1 MRRVV
6 LPPLVL
12 LLVATM
18 ALSACD
24 RALAEPPEG
33 STHITIDTPDGE
45 QLDAIEMGSGPDVA
59 IMSHGDTGT
68 KEGFYRLVEPLAS
81 DGWRVIDYD
90 ARGVGNSTG
99 GPEDDR
105 PTDLRAVVDYARD
118 TGAESIVLLGAS
130 LGASLSIA
138 MAGELHAT
146 ALVSLS
152 APALVFNASRR
163 RRRSAG
169 HDPGDDRGGRGQR
182 AVRLRREVAR
192 RDARHRPRDRERRRA
207 RHRHVRRQPRAD
219 HADRDVPRSGPRRRL
234 NRLSVRTSGTTG
246 RC

>member
-1 MRRVV
+1 MRRAV

-18 ALSACD
+18 ALSSCD

-68 KEGFYRLVEPLAS
+68 KEGFYRLVEPLAA

-90 ARGVGNSTG
+90 ARGVGTSTG

-118 TGAESIVLLGAS
+118 TGADSIVLLGAS

-138 MAGELHAT
+138 MAGELDAA

-152 APALVFNASRR
+152 APALVFNATD
-163 RRRSAG
+163 AAA
-169 HDPGDDRGGRGQR
+169 D
-182 AVRLRREVAR
+182 LRDTIPVMIAAAEA
-192 RDARHRPRDRERRRA
+192 
-207 RHRHVRRQPRAD
+207 
-219 HADRDVPRSGPRRRL
+219 
-234 NRLSVRTSGTTG
+234 N
-246 RC
+246 

>member
-1 MRRVV
+1 MRRAV

-12 LLVATM
+12 LHVATM
-18 ALSACD
+18 ALSSCD

-68 KEGFYRLVEPLAS
+68 KEGFYRLVEPLAA

-90 ARGVGNSTG
+90 ARGVGTSTG

-118 TGAESIVLLGAS
+118 TGADSIVLLGAS

-138 MAGELHAT
+138 MAGELDAA

-152 APALVFNASRR
+152 APALVFNATDAAAALRDTIPVMIAAAEANEPYVSDA
-163 RRRSAG
+163 RSLAATLGIDPVIVSGDG
-169 HDPGDDRGGRGQR
+169 HGTGMFGDNPELITQIVTFLDQ
-182 AVRLRREVAR
+182 A
-192 RDARHRPRDRERRRA
+192 RDAA
-207 RHRHVRRQPRAD
+207 
-219 HADRDVPRSGPRRRL
+219 
-234 NRLSVRTSGTTG
+234 
-246 RC
+246 

>member
-118 TGAESIVLLGAS
+118 TGAESIVMLGAS

-152 APALVFNASRR
+152 APALVFNASDAAADLQDTIPVMIAAAEGNEPYVSDA
-163 RRRSAG
+163 RSLAATLG
-169 HDPGDDRGGRGQR
+169 IDPVIASGDGQGTGMFGDNPELITQIVTFLDQ
-182 AVRLRREVAR
+182 A
-192 RDARHRPRDRERRRA
+192 RDAA
-207 RHRHVRRQPRAD
+207 
-219 HADRDVPRSGPRRRL
+219 
-234 NRLSVRTSGTTG
+234 
-246 RC
+246 

>member
-1 MRRVV
+1 MRRAV

-18 ALSACD
+18 ALSSCD

-33 STHITIDTPDGE
+33 STHISIDTPDGE

-68 KEGFYRLVEPLAS
+68 KEGFYRLVEPLAA

-90 ARGVGNSTG
+90 ARGVGTSTG

-118 TGAESIVLLGAS
+118 TGADSIVLLGAS

-138 MAGELHAT
+138 MAGELDAA

-152 APALVFNASRR
+152 APALVFNATDAAAALRDTIPVMIAAAEGNEPYVSDA
-163 RRRSAG
+163 RSLAATLGIDPVIVSGDG
-169 HDPGDDRGGRGQR
+169 HGTGMFGDNPELISQIVTFLDQ
-182 AVRLRREVAR
+182 A
-192 RDARHRPRDRERRRA
+192 RDAA
-207 RHRHVRRQPRAD
+207 
-219 HADRDVPRSGPRRRL
+219 
-234 NRLSVRTSGTTG
+234 
-246 RC
+246 

>member
-12 LLVATM
+12 LLAATM
-18 ALSACD
+18 AMSACD

-138 MAGELHAT
+138 MAGELDAT

-152 APALVFNASRR
+152 APALVFNAADAATDLRDTIPVMIAAAEGNEPYVSDA
-163 RRRSAG
+163 RSLAATLGIDPVIASGDG
-169 HDPGDDRGGRGQR
+169 HGTGMFGDNPELITQIVTFLDQ
-182 AVRLRREVAR
+182 A
-192 RDARHRPRDRERRRA
+192 RDAA
-207 RHRHVRRQPRAD
+207 
-219 HADRDVPRSGPRRRL
+219 
-234 NRLSVRTSGTTG
+234 
-246 RC
+246 

>member
-1 MRRVV
+1 MRRAV

-18 ALSACD
+18 ALSACG

-33 STHITIDTPDGE
+33 STSVTIDTPDGE

-59 IMSHGDTGT
+59 IMSHGATGT
-68 KEGFYRLVEPLAS
+68 KEGFYRLVEPLAA

-105 PTDLRAVVDYARD
+105 ATDLRAVVDYARD
-118 TGAESIVLLGAS
+118 TGAESIVLVGAS

-138 MAGELHAT
+138 MAGELDAT

-152 APALVFNASRR
+152 APALVFNANDAAADLRDTIPVMIAAAEGNEPYVSDA
-163 RRRSAG
+163 RSLAATLGIDPVIASGDG
-169 HDPGDDRGGRGQR
+169 HGTGMFGDNPELITQIVTFLDQ
-182 AVRLRREVAR
+182 A
-192 RDARHRPRDRERRRA
+192 RDAA
-207 RHRHVRRQPRAD
+207 
-219 HADRDVPRSGPRRRL
+219 
-234 NRLSVRTSGTTG
+234 
-246 RC
+246 

>member
-105 PTDLRAVVDYARD
+105 PADLRAVVDYARD

-138 MAGELHAT
+138 MAGELDAT

-152 APALVFNASRR
+152 APALVFNA
-163 RRRSAG
+163 A
-169 HDPGDDRGGRGQR
+169 DA
-182 AVRLRREVAR
+182 AVDL
-192 RDARHRPRDRERRRA
+192 RDAIPVMIAAAEGNEPYVSDARSLAATLGIDPVIASGDGHGTGMFGDNPELITQIVTFLDQARDA
-207 RHRHVRRQPRAD
+207 A
-219 HADRDVPRSGPRRRL
+219 
-234 NRLSVRTSGTTG
+234 
-246 RC
+246 

>member
-105 PTDLRAVVDYARD
+105 PTDLRAVVDYVRD

-138 MAGELHAT
+138 MAGELDAT

-152 APALVFNASRR
+152 APALVFNAADAATDLRDTIPVMIAAAEGNEPYVSDA
-163 RRRSAG
+163 RSLAATLGIDPVIASGDG
-169 HDPGDDRGGRGQR
+169 HGTGMFGDNPELITQIVTFLDQ
-182 AVRLRREVAR
+182 A
-192 RDARHRPRDRERRRA
+192 RDAA
-207 RHRHVRRQPRAD
+207 
-219 HADRDVPRSGPRRRL
+219 
-234 NRLSVRTSGTTG
+234 
-246 RC
+246 

>member
-1 MRRVV
+1 MRRAV

-18 ALSACD
+18 ALSSCD

-68 KEGFYRLVEPLAS
+68 KEGFYRLVEPLAA

-90 ARGVGNSTG
+90 ARGVGTSTG

-118 TGAESIVLLGAS
+118 TGADSIVLLGAS

-138 MAGELHAT
+138 MAGELDAA

-152 APALVFNASRR
+152 APALVFNATDAADLRDTIPVMIAAAEGNEPYVSDA
-163 RRRSAG
+163 RSLAATLGIDPVIVSGDG
-169 HDPGDDRGGRGQR
+169 HGTGMFGDNPELITQIVTFLDQ
-182 AVRLRREVAR
+182 A
-192 RDARHRPRDRERRRA
+192 RDAA
-207 RHRHVRRQPRAD
+207 
-219 HADRDVPRSGPRRRL
+219 
-234 NRLSVRTSGTTG
+234 
-246 RC
+246 